1 MLVRFSFECPSS
13 EYLSFECL
21 SFDLNGAI
29 AAPGPSDDPLD
40 ESFDIEAGEDGE
52 LDVERLAECGY
63 WRCGELFETRTAN
76 HVFCRKACR
85 SRQRKWE
92 RSVERKANREANK
105 KAAREAR
112 AARRNAR

>member
-1 MLVRFSFECPSS
+1 MTH
-13 EYLSFECL
+13 
-21 SFDLNGAI
+21 FDE
-29 AAPGPSDDPLD
+29 DEDHEVDPD
-40 ESFDIEAGEDGE
+40 
-52 LDVERLAECGY
+52 RLQGCAY
-63 WRCGELFETRTAN
+63 WRCGEIFEARTTN
-76 HVFCRKACR
+76 HRFCRKACR